1 MKNTGVWLDRDKA
14 IVVTLNNGREVLEII
29 NSEIE
34 DFKATSSRLL
44 GGHQEIAKDRKFLER
59 EKHQF
64 KNYFK
69 NIVIKIKDADAIA
82 LFGPAQTNEKF
93 NKVLHE
99 LYPDVAKK
107 IKGVEKADS
116 MTDNQVIALVKEFFN
131 SK

>member
-14 IVVTLNNGREVLEII
+14 IVVTLNNGKEVLEII

-69 NIVIKIKDADAIA
+69 NIVLKIKDADAIA

-116 MTDNQVIALVKEFFN
+116 MTDNQVIALAKAFFH

>member
-14 IVVTLNNGREVLEII
+14 IVVTLNNGKEVLEII

-69 NIVIKIKDADAIA
+69 EKLGTSFSFYKDVPKSFIKISNIS
-82 LFGPAQTNEKF
+82 TNWIFE
-93 NKVLHE
+93 VL
-99 LYPDVAKK
+99 
-107 IKGVEKADS
+107 
-116 MTDNQVIALVKEFFN
+116 
-131 SK
+131 